1 MLCACLS
8 GVATTRR
15 RNEIARN
22 FWMPLPC
29 GMRRPLSPVPEA
41 HLDTPGAERMA
52 DLLQAAD
59 EVLLPAMNAKEALA
73 SLPSC

>member
-1 MLCACLS
+1 
-8 GVATTRR
+8 
-15 RNEIARN
+15 
-22 FWMPLPC
+22 
-29 GMRRPLSPVPEA
+29 
-41 HLDTPGAERMA
+41 MA